1 MQRDTLGVRRNEE
14 QRNTV
19 FVACRAA
26 FAGRDDEH
34 VGVFSVDHN
43 SLATVQHHVVAID
56 LGRGG
61 HLVQVIAA
69 GGFAMGKGHLQR
81 AADHLFDVGLLV
93 VVAQIGNQTAA
104 QNGRIKERF
113 DHACAAQFLEHNCD
127 VETSAAKAALIFG
140 EQCANDP
147 QFGQTVPDIR
157 GKTGVALED
166 FVTRCRVVFVAQ
178 ETAQTV
184 LQHLAFF
191 CQVEVHAPP
200 PIVVLAMI
208 WRWISFEPPKIDSLR
223 LLKYCAATGPAF
235 NGSGSARFDPSIA
248 SDANG
253 IA

>member
-1 MQRDTLGVRRNEE
+1 
-14 QRNTV
+14 
-19 FVACRAA
+19 
-26 FAGRDDEH
+26 
-34 VGVFSVDHN
+34 
-43 SLATVQHHVVAID
+43 
-56 LGRGG
+56 
-61 HLVQVIAA
+61 
-69 GGFAMGKGHLQR
+69 MGKSHLQR
-81 AADHLFDVGLLV
+81 ATDQLFDVSLLV
-93 VVAQIGNQTAA
+93 FITQVSNQTAA
-104 QNGRIKERF
+104 QNGGIKEGF
-113 DHACAAQFLEHNCD
+113 DHACAAQFLEHDGD

-140 EQCANDP
+140 EQCADNA
-147 QFGQTVPDIR
+147 QFGQTVPDVR
-157 GKTGVALED
+157 GKAGVAFKDL
-166 FVTRCRVVFVAQ
+166 VAGCRIVFVAQ

-235 NGSGSARFDPSIA
+235 NGSGRARFDPSIA